1 MRGRVKRGSNCLSAP
16 SDAPSLIGRAIDD
29 HLARQHSAYSWFAAA
44 PTFRRA
50 ISPRMVRAET
60 GTPPR
65 VRSRPPASEHRQRFV
80 DHGYRVCADGHGEES
95 NCREPGGSDQGGH
108 GEVVRHQD
116 PPHPFAIRQLRTDPL
131 SLETQR
137 VGALLHL
144 KVFRPQRLRAE
155 WGLAVLTPSTRFAVL
170 TGHATSLRVLSCR
183 KQLRNLLV
191 RAIFIAVGQE
201 FESP

>member
-1 MRGRVKRGSNCLSAP
+1 MPTHPGSFSGQTGTTSNTRRIRGSRL
-16 SDAPSLIGRAIDD
+16 
-29 HLARQHSAYSWFAAA
+29 HLRSVVQSRREWF
-44 PTFRRA
+44 
-50 ISPRMVRAET
+50 V
-60 GTPPR
+60 
-65 VRSRPPASEHRQRFV
+65 
-80 DHGYRVCADGHGEES
+80 HGEES

-144 KVFRPQRLRAE
+144 KVFRPQRLRTE

-170 TGHATSLRVLSCR
+170 TGHATSLRVLWCR

-201 FESP
+201 FESHLASPNLSV

>member
-1 MRGRVKRGSNCLSAP
+1 MWQQLSFGSVGCSVAHRPRDRRPSPATTLGVFVVRGCTYVP
-16 SDAPSLIGRAIDD
+16 SCN
-29 HLARQHSAYSWFAAA
+29 LA
-44 PTFRRA
+44 
-50 ISPRMVRAET
+50 RMVRAET
-60 GTPPR
+60 GRPPR
-65 VRSRPPASEHRQRFV
+65 VRSRPPASEHRQQFV

-95 NCREPGGSDQGGH
+95 NCREPGGSDRGGH

-144 KVFRPQRLRAE
+144 KVFRPQRLRTE

>member
-1 MRGRVKRGSNCLSAP
+1 MPKRV
-16 SDAPSLIGRAIDD
+16 D
-29 HLARQHSAYSWFAAA
+29 HREYVPDPQPVNTVNNSSTMATGFA
-44 PTFRRA
+44 PTVTVRNPIA
-50 ISPRMVRAET
+50 GSPA
-60 GTPPR
+60 
-65 VRSRPPASEHRQRFV
+65 
-80 DHGYRVCADGHGEES
+80 
-95 NCREPGGSDQGGH
+95 GSDQGGH

-144 KVFRPQRLRAE
+144 KVFRPQRLRSE